1 MFRGD
6 SEFEMGDGKRPL
18 DVRGRGVKGLDI
30 KKSNY
35 AMQLYKMQFLLQFTM
50 NIQYFG
56 YLKVLW
62 QHNICILYRTIWK
75 DFLNGFP
82 TLQTESGEIEEMVRT

>member
-18 DVRGRGVKGLDI
+18 GVRGRGVKGLDI

-35 AMQLYKMQFLLQFTM
+35 HTKCNFSYNLQ
-50 NIQYFG
+50 
-56 YLKVLW
+56 
-62 QHNICILYRTIWK
+62 
-75 DFLNGFP
+75 
-82 TLQTESGEIEEMVRT
+82 